1 MRLARPAP
9 GDRVLG
15 IATGT
20 GNAAEAA
27 VAAVGPS
34 GHVTAV
40 DDMPAMIEQA
50 RQRLDGVPNVTFA
63 IGHASALTFANA
75 SFDVVLCSMAL
86 MIFPEREHALS
97 GFRRVMREGGR
108 LSVSI
113 NTRPER
119 SITGAVRMAVARQVP
134 SIEAAMAHHYSLNN
148 ADRLCA
154 LLTGAGSDPSR
165 RSWNLR
171 VPLPVVRC
179 VFRAVRAGGHVTA
192 VDDMPAMIEQARQ
205 RLDGVPNVTFAIGH
219 ASALT
224 FANASFDVVLCSMAL
239 MIFPEREHALSGF
252 RRVMRGRGAALRLH
266 QHSPG
271 TLHYRGGAHG
281 RCPPSAVNRGG
292 DGTPLFAQQRRSV
305 VRAAN
310 RRGIPNSVETVMET
324 RAFHFP
330 SFDAYFEPFEQ
341 GGGPWGSAYAGL
353 SSEARRAAREDV
365 RRILAGNMSADGGVT
380 IEADI
385 LFGCGTK

>member
-1 MRLARPAP
+1 MSGTHSYGQGVSGFDRTFGVRMREFIPSLVRLARPAP
-9 GDRVLG
+9 GDRVLD

-20 GNAAEAA
+20 GNAAETA

-154 LLTGAGSDPSR
+154 LLTGAG
-165 RSWNLR
+165 
-171 VPLPVVRC
+171 
-179 VFRAVRAGGHVTA
+179 FR
-192 VDDMPAMIEQARQ
+192 
-205 RLDGVPNVTFAIGH
+205 
-219 ASALT
+219 
-224 FANASFDVVLCSMAL
+224 
-239 MIFPEREHALSGF
+239 
-252 RRVMRGRGAALRLH
+252 
-266 QHSPG
+266 
-271 TLHYRGGAHG
+271 
-281 RCPPSAVNRGG
+281 
-292 DGTPLFAQQRRSV
+292 
-305 VRAAN
+305 
-310 RRGIPNSVETVMET
+310 SVETVMET

-365 RRILAGNMSADGGVT
+365 RRILAGNMGADGGVT